1 MKARI
6 PVYRTAKERRAVRD
20 EILCEYRK
28 IEGEKRRE
36 MAERCLKIFLYV
48 LCRDYHFGRK
58 RANQFYNACG
68 DLLKTADEDEVFWE
82 HIDRV
87 VIDQLGI
94 TEFRRDYTVNGK
106 AVR

>member
-6 PVYRTAKERRAVRD
+6 PVYRTAKEKRAIRD

-58 RANQFYNACG
+58 
-68 DLLKTADEDEVFWE
+68 
-82 HIDRV
+82 
-87 VIDQLGI
+87 
-94 TEFRRDYTVNGK
+94 
-106 AVR
+106 

>member
-6 PVYRTAKERRAVRD
+6 PFYRTAKEKRAIRD
-20 EILCEYRK
+20 ELINEYRK
-28 IEGEKRRE
+28 IENEKRRE

-48 LCRDYHFGRK
+48 LNRDHHFGKK
-58 RANQFYNACG
+58 RANEFYNACG
-68 DLLKTADEDEVFWE
+68 NLLSKADEDEAFWE

-94 TEFRRDYTVNGK
+94 TEFQRDYTVNGK